1 MAKITVTE
9 PVAPVH
15 TDQKP
20 KFESVQDSLG
30 RTIQLRTLDPL
41 QQARLVMTV
50 GGDVAQNSVYMNGFA
65 LPAAMVAHIDDD
77 FFGFPASVK
86 QIETMLTLLGNEG
99 MAAINGHMLAKFEAL
114 QADQERA
121 AQSAEQAA
129 AKN

>member
-1 MAKITVTE
+1 MATVKVTE
-9 PVAPVH
+9 AAAPVH
-15 TDQKP
+15 VDQKP
-20 KFESVQDSLG
+20 KFESVQDGLG

-99 MAAINGHMLAKFEAL
+99 MAAINGHMLAKFEAK
-114 QADQERA
+114 QAEQEQA